1 VNAPHDDGSPVAVIA
16 DVHGNRWAL
25 EAVLE
30 DIARRGAGRVLNLGD
45 SLYGPLDPAGT
56 AELFRQV
63 DAVSVRG
70 NQDRVL
76 LETPSYAAQSPTFRF
91 VVEQLAPRD
100 IDWLGA
106 HEPAPHRLG
115 PLLLC
120 HGTLERD
127 DLYLA
132 EQVTEHGVVLRAAAA
147 LARELADAADAV
159 PSADAT
165 VEVILCGHS
174 HVPRVLSLPDRRL
187 LVNPGSVGLPAYT
200 DDDPY
205 PHAMEAGSPHTRY
218 AWLHRTDRGW
228 RTEHVALPYDWD
240 QAAAAAE
247 RNGRPDW
254 AAWLRSGRATP

>member
-1 VNAPHDDGSPVAVIA
+1 VNWTHDDGGPVAVIA

-25 EAVLE
+25 EAVLD
-30 DIARRGAGRVLNLGD
+30 DIARRGAGRILNLGD

-63 DAVSVRG
+63 DVVSVRG

-76 LETPSYAAQSPTFRF
+76 LETPPSAALSHTFRF
-91 VVEQLAPRD
+91 VAEQLAPRD
-100 IDWLGA
+100 IDWLGN
-106 HEPAPHRLG
+106 HQPAPHRLG

-127 DLYLA
+127 DRYLA
-132 EQVTEHGVVLRAAAA
+132 EQVTECGVVIRDAVT
-147 LARELADAADAV
+147 LARELAAASAGVDAAA
-159 PSADAT
+159 AAT
-165 VEVILCGHS
+165 DVILCGHS
-174 HVPRVLSLPDRRL
+174 HVPRLLALPDRRQ

-200 DDDPY
+200 DDDPH
-205 PHAMEAGSPHTRY
+205 PHAMEAGSPHARY
-218 AWLHRTDRGW
+218 AWLQRTEGGW

-240 QAAAAAE
+240 RAAAAAD

-254 AAWLRSGRATP
+254 AAWLRTGRATG